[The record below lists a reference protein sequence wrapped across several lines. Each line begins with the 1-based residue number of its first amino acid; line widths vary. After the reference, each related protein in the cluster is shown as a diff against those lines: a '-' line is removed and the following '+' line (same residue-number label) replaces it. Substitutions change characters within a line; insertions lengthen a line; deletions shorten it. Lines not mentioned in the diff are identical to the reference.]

1 MRWWIAVF
9 SGLGLCGQ
17 AQLTLAEARELALRN
32 HPALQAVRL
41 GALAVRERIEQN
53 EAVRRPAASAHVTGA
68 GAQDQSR
75 IAAGA
80 LNNPIIFSRLAMGV
94 TVSQLIADF
103 GRTTELSASARL
115 TSEAENM
122 RVKATRAD
130 ILLNVHRTYF
140 AALRSLAIVRIA
152 ESTVQARELL
162 VDQITAL
169 VNAKLKSELDL
180 SFARTNLAEANLLVS
195 AAVNEYQSGQAQL
208 SEAMGFGDARSFTL
222 TEESMPVEETAARE
236 SLTALALRDRP
247 DLLAARLD
255 TDASRRFAAAEQALK
270 YPVVSAVATAGIIP
284 VRVNGL
290 SSRYLAGG
298 VNLSL
303 PFMNGGLFKAR
314 QREAEF
320 RSRQAEQRLK
330 QLEIGVSRDV
340 AVAMLDVTTA
350 QERIGLTQQLIAQ
363 ASLALDLAQS
373 RYDLGLSSIV
383 ELSQA
388 QLVKTNAEIQIAAA
402 RYDYQLRRAVLD
414 YRAGRL

>member
-1 MRWWIAVF
+1 MRWLLAAVTGI
-9 SGLGLCGQ
+9 GLYGQ
-17 AQLTLAEARELALRN
+17 ATLTLAEARELALRN
-32 HPALQAVRL
+32 HPALQAGQL

-68 GAQDQSR
+68 GALDQSR

-80 LNNPIIFSRLAMGV
+80 LNNPIIFSRMAMGV
-94 TVSQLIADF
+94 SVSQLVADF
-103 GRTTELSASARL
+103 GRTTELVASARL
-115 TSEAENM
+115 TSEAEST

-130 ILLNVHRTYF
+130 ILLNVHRAYF
-140 AALRSLAIVRIA
+140 AALRSRAIVRIA

-180 SFARTNLAEANLLVS
+180 SFARTNLAEAKLLVS
-195 AAVNEYQSGQAQL
+195 AAVNEYRSGQAQL
-208 SEAMGFGDARSFTL
+208 SEAMGFADSRDFTL
-222 TEESMPVEETAARE
+222 TEESMPAEETTARE
-236 SLTALALRDRP
+236 FLTGQALRDRP
-247 DLLAARLD
+247 ELIAARLD
-255 TDASRRFAAAEQALK
+255 TDASRRYAAAENALK
-270 YPVVSAVATAGIIP
+270 YPVVSAVATAGVIP
-284 VRVNGL
+284 VRVSGL
-290 SSRYLAGG
+290 SNRYLAGG
-298 VNLSL
+298 VNMTL

-388 QLVKTNAEIQIAAA
+388 QLTKTSAEIQDATA